1 MESPNATR
9 LDRFL
14 RLFAD
19 VRPGEGVT
27 VILLALNVLVILQA
41 YYVLKPVREALI
53 LAEGS
58 AELKSYM
65 SVGQVLLLAIVVP
78 LYAKLVAAVRRITLI
93 RTVTWFFV
101 ACLVILYALARLGVP
116 LGMVY
121 FLWLGVF
128 SLMIVAQFWSFA
140 NDLYTKEE
148 GERLFP
154 IVGFGASLGAVI
166 GSVVAG
172 RLIGSLG
179 INQMMLVGALGLI
192 LELQITVII
201 DRRHGAASALSPQ
214 ATASATQPAP
224 PHNAFSLV
232 FRNPYLLNIGLMLL
246 VFYLLDA
253 TGEYVLGTIV
263 KDRAT
268 QMVAS
273 GQANGLSVGDVIGRF
288 YSRYF
293 GLVNLISLL
302 LQLFVVSRIIKRLGV
317 GIAVCILPA
326 MSAITFGIIAFVPV
340 LWPLL
345 AAKVGEK
352 ATDYSLNNTV
362 RNMLFL
368 PCTHEEK
375 YSAKQVIDSLF
386 VRLGDVMSASLVFV
400 GTTMLG
406 LSAGGF
412 ARISLV
418 LAGVGLALAAV
429 VGRGY
434 LRRTGE
440 PRTATGQTSGN
451 VLQSAS

>member
-1 MESPNATR
+1 MDAPQASR

-27 VILLALNVLVILQA
+27 VVLLALNVLLILQA

-53 LAEGS
+53 LGEGS

-65 SVGQVLLLAIVVP
+65 SVGQVLLLMIVVP
-78 LYAKLVAAVRRITLI
+78 LYARLVAAVPRITLI
-93 RTVTWFFV
+93 RVVTWFFV
-101 ACLVILYALARLGVP
+101 ACLVGFYILARLGVP

-121 FLWLGVF
+121 YLWLGIF

-140 NDLYTKEE
+140 NDIFTKEE

-166 GSVVAG
+166 GSIVAG
-172 RLIGSLG
+172 RLIGPLG
-179 INQMMLVGALGLI
+179 IYQMLLVGAVGLG
-192 LELQITVII
+192 LELQITAYI
-201 DRRHGAASALSPQ
+201 DRRHVAASDRSPQ
-214 ATASATQPAP
+214 IRAAATQPGAK
-224 PHNAFSLV
+224 HNPFSLV
-232 FRNPYLLNIGLMLL
+232 FHSPYLLSIGVMLL

-263 KDRAT
+263 KARAT
-268 QMVAS
+268 DLVAS
-273 GQANGLSVGDVIGRF
+273 GQADGMSVGEIIGRF

-293 GLVNLISLL
+293 GLVNLVSLL
-302 LQLFVVSRIIKRLGV
+302 LQLFVVSRIVKRLGV
-317 GIAVCILPA
+317 GRAVCILPA
-326 MSAITFGIIAFVPV
+326 MSALFFGIIAFVPV

-386 VRLGDVMSASLVFV
+386 VRLGDVISATLVFV

-406 LSAGGF
+406 LTAIGF
-412 ARISLV
+412 AKISLV
-418 LAGVGLALAAV
+418 LAGVALTLAIM

-434 LRRTGE
+434 RQRTSE
-440 PRTATGQTSGN
+440 PQPSAGASGR
-451 VLQSAS
+451 VLQSAN